1 MFAFL
6 TILLVIISLFVIL
19 IVLIQNPKGN
29 AMTSGFAGAA
39 SNIIG
44 VQKTGDVLE
53 KATWGSMGLLLFIA
67 FVTVFFMPKAKEGV
81 QQKSKTEQ
89 LMTVP
94 SAPVAPQGIAPMTP
108 SGEQGAPQAL
118 PGGEE

>member
-6 TILLVIISLFVIL
+6 TILVVIISLFVIL

-89 LMTVP
+89 LMTAP

>member
-1 MFAFL
+1 
-6 TILLVIISLFVIL
+6 
-19 IVLIQNPKGN
+19 
-29 AMTSGFAGAA
+29 
-39 SNIIG
+39 
-44 VQKTGDVLE
+44 
-53 KATWGSMGLLLFIA
+53 MGLLLFIA
-67 FVTVFFMPKAKEGV
+67 FVPVFFMPKAKEGV

-94 SAPVAPQGIAPMTP
+94 SAPAAPQGIAPITP